1 MAEAQTE
8 PVALPP
14 IVDLDALDSIRDDL
28 LVHFEQ
34 GPVDIDAASVERV
47 ATNALLMF
55 ISAAEAARQ
64 ANIPFTISNPSEPML
79 SAIERLGLT
88 EQFALLTKGQN

>member
-1 MAEAQTE
+1 MAEVNIE

-14 IVDLDALDSIRDDL
+14 IVDLDTLDSIRDDL
-28 LVHFEQ
+28 LAGFER
-34 GPVDIDAASVERV
+34 GPVEIDAALVERV
-47 ATNALLMF
+47 ATNALFMF

-88 EQFALLTKGQN
+88 EQFASLTKGQN